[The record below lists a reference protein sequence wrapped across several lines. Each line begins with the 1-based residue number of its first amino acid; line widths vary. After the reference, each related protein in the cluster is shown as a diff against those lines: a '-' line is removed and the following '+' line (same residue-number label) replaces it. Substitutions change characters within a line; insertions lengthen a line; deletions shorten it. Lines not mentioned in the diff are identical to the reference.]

1 MKKVATLFV
10 IAVFATLGMLS
21 VQAAAKGKKAAGTGD
36 CVKGQVRWHGT
47 ITRSDKDGKT
57 VTVRRRGQQVEKII
71 HYNDDTK
78 WTQGTSSV
86 EMSEVK
92 DGDEVITCSEAKE
105 KGTLYA
111 TRIDKRP
118 GK

>member
-1 MKKVATLFV
+1 MKKVATVLV
-10 IAVFATLGMLS
+10 IAVFATLGVLS
-21 VQAAAKGKKAAGTGD
+21 VRAVAKEKMAAKTGD
-36 CVKGQVRWHGT
+36 CAKGQVRWHGT

-57 VTVRRRGQQVEKII
+57 ITVRRRGQQVEKVL
-71 HYNDDTK
+71 HYNEDTK

-92 DGDEVITCSEAKE
+92 DGDEVITCSDVKE

-111 TRIDKRP
+111 TRVDKRP
-118 GK
+118 AK